1 MTTYVPSRGDLV
13 WINFNPQVGH
23 ERAGRRP
30 ALILSPAN
38 YNSKVGLAFLCP
50 ITSKIKGYPFE
61 VALPQKLSVNG
72 VILSDQVKNLDWKSR
87 NVEFIGKLNNKS
99 VDEVLQR
106 LHTLL

>member
-72 VILSDQVKNLDWKSR
+72 VILSDQVKNLDWKSK

>member
-72 VILSDQVKNLDWKSR
+72 VILSDQVKNLDWKSK
-87 NVEFIGKLNNKS
+87 NVEFIGKLNNKP

>member
-50 ITSKIKGYPFE
+50 ITSKIKGFPFE

-72 VILSDQVKNLDWKSR
+72 VILSDQVKNLDWKSK

>member
-38 YNSKVGLAFLCP
+38 YNSKVGLAFMP
-50 ITSKIKGYPFE
+50 HYK
-61 VALPQKLSVNG
+61 
-72 VILSDQVKNLDWKSR
+72 
-87 NVEFIGKLNNKS
+87 
-99 VDEVLQR
+99 
-106 LHTLL
+106 

>member
-61 VALPQKLSVNG
+61 VALPQKLSVNV
-72 VILSDQVKNLDWKSR
+72 VILSDQVKNLDWKSK
-87 NVEFIGKLNNKS
+87 NVELIGKLNNKS